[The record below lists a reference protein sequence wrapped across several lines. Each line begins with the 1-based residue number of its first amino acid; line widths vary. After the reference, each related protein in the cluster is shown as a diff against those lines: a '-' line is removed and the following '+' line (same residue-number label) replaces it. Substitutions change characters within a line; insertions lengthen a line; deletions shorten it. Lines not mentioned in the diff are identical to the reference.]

1 MWELS
6 RKHRKLMYSMRI
18 LSDSIESS
26 RSSKKDKEKYADELY
41 ELMKEFK
48 KVSKELAYAVMD
60 EKEVNTRWSKK
71 IRSLVVDAMLDL
83 TMTEELRE
91 RIISGL
97 TELAE
102 RIGTHEDDI

>member
-1 MWELS
+1 MQV
-6 RKHRKLMYSMRI
+6 

-26 RSSKKDKEKYADELY
+26 RASKKDKERYADELY

-48 KVSKELAYAVMD
+48 QVSKELAYAVMD
-60 EKEVNTRWSKK
+60 EKEVNARWNKK
-71 IRSLVVDAMLDL
+71 IRSLVVDAILDL

-91 RIISGL
+91 RIIGGL

-102 RIGTHEDDI
+102 RIDTHEDDV